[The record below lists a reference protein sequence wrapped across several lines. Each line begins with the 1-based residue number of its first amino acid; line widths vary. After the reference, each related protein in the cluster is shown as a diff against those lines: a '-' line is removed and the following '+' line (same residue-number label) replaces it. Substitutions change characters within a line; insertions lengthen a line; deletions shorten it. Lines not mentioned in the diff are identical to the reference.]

1 METQEV
7 QAQARVAATFG
18 VELLDLFPAGNSLR
32 HSHAH
37 VGHCAVSFPVLL
49 WLWLHG
55 RNEPGAGV
63 KWTRLGFILAARSQN
78 ARRTVDFSQYLRV
91 LRQNISSKIYLIVP

>member
-7 QAQARVAATFG
+7 QAQARVVASFG
-18 VELLDLFPAGNSLR
+18 VELLDLFPVGNSLR

-37 VGHCAVSFPVLL
+37 VGHSAVSVPVLL

-55 RNEPGAGV
+55 RDEPGASV
-63 KWTRLGFILAARSQN
+63 KWTRLGFILATRSQN
-78 ARRTVDFSQYLRV
+78 ARRTVALSQYLRI
-91 LRQNISSKIYLIVP
+91 LRQIISSKIYLNVP